1 MPNEEIK
8 QNDESVGT
16 NTVSEEISAE
26 KGNIEQESSSNDI
39 EELVNKA
46 VNKAV
51 EKIEYENNKLKKQ
64 LEKMKTEKLTDDER
78 KQFEIEEKEIQITER
93 EKVLKEKENRLY
105 AVKALK
111 KAGLDD
117 GGEDSLELVD
127 FILSED
133 VDSIDSK
140 AATLKK
146 LIDKKVKSEVDK
158 RFKECGRSPSI
169 GNSVSNTDNPYL
181 RDSWNFTKQ
190 CEIELSN
197 PELSKSLKA
206 AAGIK

>member
-1 MPNEEIK
+1 MPNEEVK
-8 QNDESVGT
+8 QNDEVIDT
-16 NTVSEEISAE
+16 NIDSEEVSAE
-26 KGNIEQESSSNDI
+26 KDNTEQESRGTDI

-51 EKIEYENNKLKKQ
+51 EKIEDENKKLKRQ
-64 LEKMKTEKLTDDER
+64 LEKMKTEKMTDDER
-78 KQFEIEEKEIQITER
+78 KQFEIEEKENQIAER

-133 VDSIDSK
+133 TESIDYK
-140 AATLKK
+140 ATSLKK

-158 RFKECGRSPSI
+158 RFKECGRNPSA
-169 GNSVSNTDNPYL
+169 GTSASNTDNPYL
-181 RDSWNFTKQ
+181 RETWNFTKQ
-190 CEIELSN
+190 CEIELNN
-197 PELSKSLKA
+197 PELSKSLKS